1 MNKISIAIF
10 QARVGSSRLPG
21 KMFKKLGRFYLIE
34 WAIKR
39 LKRSKKNN
47 FKIHSMKSCKDLF
60 YPKLKFDVDTLT
72 DLKYLSRIAKNKINF
87 NTSARKIIKI
97 ALNEIKNDN

>member
-1 MNKISIAIF
+1 MGKTTIAII
-10 QARVGSSRLPG
+10 QARIGSSRLPG
-21 KMFKKLGRFYLIE
+21 KMFKKLGRYYLIE
-34 WAIKR
+34 WVIKR

-47 FKIHSMKSCKDLF
+47 FKIHSMKSCKDLS